1 MAFKA
6 FTSIAYAI
14 PNCDKAED
22 IKGLFRVLCGSDP
35 LTLAIKILPKVTL
48 LLEYQPEH
56 NPSNWMACSDWCEWW
71 TRKNHLSKLCIV

>member
-22 IKGLFRVLCGSDP
+22 IKGLFRVFCGSDP
-35 LTLAIKILPKVTL
+35 LTLATKILPKVTL
-48 LLEYQPEH
+48 LSEYQLEH
-56 NPSNWMACSDWCEWW
+56 NLVTGWHAQTGVNGGQLKI
-71 TRKNHLSKLCIV
+71 T

>member
-22 IKGLFRVLCGSDP
+22 IKGLFRVLCGSHP

-48 LLEYQPEH
+48 LSEYQLEH

-71 TRKNHLSKLCIV
+71 TIKNHFSKLCIV